1 MTESTANYSVD
12 ELVAMSDDDF
22 QEVLTDDL
30 RFTGRHQ
37 SPFQDP
43 AVIRRTLTALIEQLW
58 YIDSVIAQRA
68 EDPDCSAETYR
79 KTLAFRRHLLAVLDV
94 TERRAAWLETPN
106 EGRVRAWR
114 RILHEVCDELDGTP
128 QQWILDEFVVPFPM
142 NDPRY
147 KGPGMSLRTW
157 REIRV
162 QKDPSRA
169 VPEKAVA

>member
-1 MTESTANYSVD
+1 MTESTADYTAE

-22 QEVLTDDL
+22 QEVVTDDL
-30 RFTGRHQ
+30 RFTGRHR

-68 EDPDCSAETYR
+68 EDPNCPAEVYR
-79 KTLAFRRHLLAVLDV
+79 KTVAFRRHLLGVIDV
-94 TERRAAWLETPN
+94 TEKRVTWM
-106 EGRVRAWR
+106 EGYNALRVSMWKEH
-114 RILHEVCDELDGTP
+114 LHTLLDELAGGPEDKL
-128 QQWILDEFVVPFPM
+128 LDEIIIPFPT
-142 NDPRY
+142 
-147 KGPGMSLRTW
+147 GELSLRAW

-169 VPEKAVA
+169 VPVKAVA